1 MARVVLSVFR
11 PIIIIIIIIIFFLL
25 FLLLLLLLL
34 VLVLVL
40 VLVLLNIIIVII
52 IIIII
57 IIIIVI
63 IIIIII
69 TIINNMFIM
78 KNLTYVRKTLET
90 GVDPRLCMVD
100 VERSREVTA
109 GANNTPHRSVILLCL
124 NIYLLFPSDDY

>member
-40 VLVLLNIIIVII
+40 VLLNIIIV
-52 IIIII
+52 IIII

>member
-40 VLVLLNIIIVII
+40 VLLNIIIV

>member
-40 VLVLLNIIIVII
+40 VLLNIIIVII

-57 IIIIVI
+57 IIV

>member
-34 VLVLVL
+34 LVLVL
-40 VLVLLNIIIVII
+40 VLVLLNIIIVI

>member
-34 VLVLVL
+34 VL
-40 VLVLLNIIIVII
+40 LNIIIVII

-57 IIIIVI
+57 IIV